1 MYDLRLTEEQ
11 QRICDMV
18 REFAVNEVAP
28 GAKERDLNED
38 FLATRDILKKMGK
51 LGLMGL
57 PYSKEYGGA
66 GLGCVEY
73 ALAGFELN
81 KVDASV
87 GISYSVHISLGSG
100 PIYNFGNEEQKQKYM
115 PKLCSG
121 EYIAAFGL
129 TEPCAGSDAGASQ
142 CTAVLQGDKYIING
156 TKCFT
161 TNGEFADVIIVFAM
175 TDPSLGTKGIS
186 AFIVEP
192 KNFPGIKFVKREK
205 KMGIRASV
213 QNVIEMENLE
223 VPKENLL
230 GKEGQGFKIAMA
242 TLDCGRIGVAAHATG
257 IAKGAYEYALN
268 YAKERVQFGKP
279 IAKQQVIAFKLADMY
294 AKIEAAEAV
303 TLKAAWTKDQ
313 HEPFTVAAAVA
324 KLTGTNTAMEVTTEA
339 VQVLGGTGFTMD
351 HPVERMMRDSKITQ
365 IYEGTNE
372 IQKLVISGAI
382 LR

>member
-1 MYDLRLTEEQ
+1 MYNLKFTEEQ
-11 QRICDMV
+11 ERIVKMV
-18 REFAVNEVAP
+18 RDFSQNEVAP
-28 GAKERDLNED
+28 GSKERDLKED
-38 FLATRDILKKMGK
+38 FVATGELLKKLGA

-57 PYSKEYGGA
+57 PYAKEYGGA
-66 GLGCVEY
+66 GLGYIDY

-81 KVDASV
+81 KVDASL
-87 GISYSVHISLGSG
+87 GISYSVHISLGTG
-100 PIYNFGNEEQKQKYM
+100 PIYNFGNEDQKKKYL

-142 CTAVLQGDKYIING
+142 CTAVLKDGKYILNG

-161 TNGEFADVIIVFAM
+161 TNGEIADVIVVFAM
-175 TDPSLGTKGIS
+175 TDPSIGTKGIS

-192 KNFPGIKFVKREK
+192 KNFPGIKFVKREQ

-213 QNVIEMENLE
+213 QNVIEMTDLE
-223 VPKENLL
+223 VPAENLL
-230 GKEGQGFKIAMA
+230 GKEGEGFKIAMA
-242 TLDCGRIGVAAHATG
+242 TLDCGRIGVAAHAVG

-268 YAKERVQFGKP
+268 YSKERVQFGKP
-279 IAKQQVIAFKLADMY
+279 ISKLQVIAFKLADMY

-303 TLKAAWTKDQ
+303 TLKAAWSKDQ
-313 HEPFTVAAAVA
+313 HLSYSIPAAVA
-324 KLTGTNTAMEVTTEA
+324 KLTATNTAMEVTTEA

-351 HPVERMMRDSKITQ
+351 HPVERMMRDAKITQ

>member
-1 MYDLRLTEEQ
+1 MQVPYLYNYIPFFPPSKISTTSLRVVGSPTFPGKITYGIFGNLLSFSVCQTGIPGHTCPNTFALLTCKAFVPTSLDV
-11 QRICDMV
+11 I
-18 REFAVNEVAP
+18 P
-28 GAKERDLNED
+28 P
-38 FLATRDILKKMGK
+38 LATTK
-51 LGLMGL
+51 
-57 PYSKEYGGA
+57 A
-66 GLGCVEY
+66 GVT
-73 ALAGFELN
+73 F
-81 KVDASV
+81 
-87 GISYSVHISLGSG
+87 
-100 PIYNFGNEEQKQKYM
+100 
-115 PKLCSG
+115 
-121 EYIAAFGL
+121 
-129 TEPCAGSDAGASQ
+129 
-142 CTAVLQGDKYIING
+142 
-156 TKCFT
+156 
-161 TNGEFADVIIVFAM
+161 
-175 TDPSLGTKGIS
+175 
-186 AFIVEP
+186 
-192 KNFPGIKFVKREK
+192 NFPT
-205 KMGIRASV
+205 
-213 QNVIEMENLE
+213 N
-223 VPKENLL
+223 
-230 GKEGQGFKIAMA
+230 
-242 TLDCGRIGVAAHATG
+242 DCGRIGVAAHATG

>member
-1 MYDLRLTEEQ
+1 MYNLKLSEEQ
-11 QRICDMV
+11 ERISQMV
-18 REFAVNEVAP
+18 KDFAINEVAP

-38 FLATRDILKKMGK
+38 FLATRDILKKMGQ

-57 PYSKEYGGA
+57 PYDKKYGGA
-66 GLGCVEY
+66 GLGYVEY
-73 ALAGFELN
+73 VLAGFELN

-100 PIYNFGNEEQKQKYM
+100 PIYNFGNEEQKAKYM

-142 CTAVLQGDKYIING
+142 CTAVLQGDKYILNG

-161 TNGEFADVIIVFAM
+161 TNGEFADVIIIFAM
-175 TDPSLGTKGIS
+175 TDPSQGTKGIS

-268 YAKERVQFGKP
+268 YSKERVQFGKP

-303 TLKAAWTKDQ
+303 TLKAAWVKDQ
-313 HEPFTVAAAVA
+313 HLPFTVPAAVA

>member
-1 MYDLRLTEEQ
+1 
-11 QRICDMV
+11 
-18 REFAVNEVAP
+18 
-28 GAKERDLNED
+28 
-38 FLATRDILKKMGK
+38 
-51 LGLMGL
+51 
-57 PYSKEYGGA
+57 
-66 GLGCVEY
+66 
-73 ALAGFELN
+73 
-81 KVDASV
+81 
-87 GISYSVHISLGSG
+87 
-100 PIYNFGNEEQKQKYM
+100 
-115 PKLCSG
+115 
-121 EYIAAFGL
+121 
-129 TEPCAGSDAGASQ
+129 
-142 CTAVLQGDKYIING
+142 
-156 TKCFT
+156 
-161 TNGEFADVIIVFAM
+161 
-175 TDPSLGTKGIS
+175 
-186 AFIVEP
+186 
-192 KNFPGIKFVKREK
+192 
-205 KMGIRASV
+205 MGIRASV

-313 HEPFTVAAAVA
+313 HESFTVAAAVA

>member
-1 MYDLRLTEEQ
+1 MYNLKFSEEQ
-11 QRICDMV
+11 ERVRQMV
-18 REFAVNEVAP
+18 KEFSLNEVLP

-38 FLATRDILKKMGK
+38 FLGTRDLLKKMGN

-66 GLGCVEY
+66 GLGYVDY

-100 PIYNFGNEEQKQKYM
+100 PIYNFGNEEQKKKYL
-115 PKLCSG
+115 PKLFSG

-142 CTAVLQGDKYIING
+142 CTAILKDNKYILNG
-156 TKCFT
+156 IKCFT
-161 TNGEFADVIIVFAM
+161 TNGEFADVIIIFAM
-175 TDPSLGTKGIS
+175 TNPALGTKGIS

-192 KNFPGIKFVKREK
+192 NKFPGLKFVKREK

-213 QNVIEMENLE
+213 QNVMEMDNLE
-223 VPKENLL
+223 VPAENLL
-230 GKEGQGFKIAMA
+230 GKEGEGFKIAMA
-242 TLDCGRIGVAAHATG
+242 TLDSGRIGVAAHAVG
-257 IAKGAYEYALN
+257 IAKGAYEYSLN
-268 YAKERVQFGKP
+268 YSKERVQFGKP
-279 IAKQQVIAFKLADMY
+279 ISKLQVIAFKLADMY
-294 AKIEAAEAV
+294 AKIEGAEAL
-303 TLKAAWTKDQ
+303 TLKAAWIKDQ
-313 HEPFTVAAAVA
+313 HLSYSTAAAVA
-324 KLTGTNTAMEVTTEA
+324 KLTATNVAMEVTTEA
-339 VQVLGGTGFTMD
+339 VQVLGGAGFTMD
-351 HPVERMMRDSKITQ
+351 HPVERMMRDAKITQ

-372 IQKLVISGAI
+372 VQKLVISGSI

>member
-1 MYDLRLTEEQ
+1 MYNLQLSEEQ
-11 QRICDMV
+11 ERICQMV
-18 REFAVNEVAP
+18 KEFAVNEVAP

-51 LGLMGL
+51 LGLMGI
-57 PYSKEYGGA
+57 PYAKEYGGA
-66 GLGCVEY
+66 GLGYVEY

-142 CTAVLQGDKYIING
+142 CTAVLQGDKYILNG

-161 TNGEFADVIIVFAM
+161 TNGEFADVIVVFAM
-175 TDPSLGTKGIS
+175 TDPSQGTKGIS

-257 IAKGAYEYALN
+257 IAKGA
-268 YAKERVQFGKP
+268 
-279 IAKQQVIAFKLADMY
+279 
-294 AKIEAAEAV
+294 
-303 TLKAAWTKDQ
+303 
-313 HEPFTVAAAVA
+313 
-324 KLTGTNTAMEVTTEA
+324 
-339 VQVLGGTGFTMD
+339 
-351 HPVERMMRDSKITQ
+351 
-365 IYEGTNE
+365 
-372 IQKLVISGAI
+372 
-382 LR
+382 